1 MFIVAAEKA
10 QKPAKGV
17 RSGAPSLFN
26 SLRSAVILEDAENN
40 SSARSSH
47 HPEGA
52 GTSRR
57 GGSIGPDGRELEFG
71 KNGTYSR
78 HKNSTLSRRH

>member
-17 RSGAPSLFN
+17 SRGAPSLFS
-26 SLRSAVILEDAENN
+26 SLSSAVILEDAENN

-57 GGSIGPDGRELEFG
+57 GGSTGPEGREFGVG

-78 HKNSTLSRRH
+78 HKNSMLSRRY